1 MYQVRTLKILN
12 PLSALIAMAMMLAV
26 CTSASA
32 QTTAPGATLVF
43 SYPNGFAGSSGTINL
58 SSDAN
63 TLAGSVL
70 EVTNGTI
77 GPHQAGGVWYATQQN
92 ITSFTTDFTFQLAAG
107 QPSPSII
114 GMTFCV
120 QNTNNAGNPYF
131 YGSHA
136 SADSNMAGYGG
147 YALANQYPVLNSMA
161 VKFDMNANNGNSMTY
176 PAGGYPNST
185 GLYLNGGTAGA
196 LTPENDLNPY
206 GINLYAGHVMAAH
219 IVYDGS
225 ILTMTLRDTTTNA
238 QSRTSWPVNIP
249 SVTKSNTAWVGFTAG
264 TIPAVKTDLLTWSY
278 STGYN
283 ARLSTPTFS
292 VPAGSYG
299 SAQTVTITAPAG
311 ANIYYT
317 TNGLQPT
324 SSSRPYTGP
333 ITVSSSEI
341 IQAVAIQSGY
351 TDSSVAAANYQIST
365 PNIINFPSG
374 FSANDGVILTG
385 SAVLSGSQIQLT
397 DATMVQAGAAWYAAP
412 VNVQTFSTNFT
423 LKFTNATANGMTFTL
438 QNQNPGSSDANSLYV
453 SGGPTAL
460 ASSQT
465 GLGYSGSLSY
475 GSVNAGLLNSVAV
488 KFDLYTNP
496 GNTTGLYINGVT
508 PATPQTTI
516 TGVNLKSGNPINVA
530 MTYNGTT
537 LSMTLTDTVTHGTF
551 STSWAVNIPSVVG
564 GSTAYVGFTGATGGL
579 TAVQDVSSWTY
590 SSTSTGQTP
599 AVPAA
604 PTNLRVQ

>member
-1 MYQVRTLKILN
+1 M
-12 PLSALIAMAMMLAV
+12 
-26 CTSASA
+26 
-32 QTTAPGATLVF
+32 
-43 SYPNGFAGSSGTINL
+43 
-58 SSDAN
+58 
-63 TLAGSVL
+63 
-70 EVTNGTI
+70 
-77 GPHQAGGVWYATQQN
+77 
-92 ITSFTTDFTFQLAAG
+92 
-107 QPSPSII
+107 
-114 GMTFCV
+114 
-120 QNTNNAGNPYF
+120 
-131 YGSHA
+131 
-136 SADSNMAGYGG
+136 
-147 YALANQYPVLNSMA
+147 
-161 VKFDMNANNGNSMTY
+161 
-176 PAGGYPNST
+176 
-185 GLYLNGGTAGA
+185 
-196 LTPENDLNPY
+196 
-206 GINLYAGHVMAAH
+206 
-219 IVYDGS
+219 
-225 ILTMTLRDTTTNA
+225 
-238 QSRTSWPVNIP
+238 
-249 SVTKSNTAWVGFTAG
+249 
-264 TIPAVKTDLLTWSY
+264 
-278 STGYN
+278 
-283 ARLSTPTFS
+283 
-292 VPAGSYG
+292 
-299 SAQTVTITAPAG
+299 TITAPAG

-324 SSSRPYTGP
+324 SSSTPYTGP

-488 KFDLYTNP
+488 KFDLYTSP

-564 GSTAYVGFTGATGGL
+564 GNTAYVGFTGATGGL
-579 TAVQDVSSWTY
+579 TAVQYVSSWTY